1 MHVVIQDPSL
11 VVRASHECLVLFRR
25 TNSEPLVVDALES
38 AIDHTILLTLSLEN
52 TLVQINVL
60 HTHSLTIDSYV
71 SWKALCR
78 IVYHIILINQTI
90 HLGSEPH
97 ELGDTMPVVFILED
111 RSRQFLVEIE
121 GG

>member
-1 MHVVIQDPSL
+1 MYSCLSL
-11 VVRASHECLVLFRR
+11 VYRASHESLGLFHRAD
-25 TNSEPLVVDALES
+25 SEPLVADVLES
-38 AIDHTILLTLSLEN
+38 AIDHNILLTLSLEN

-90 HLGSEPH
+90 YLGPESH
-97 ELGDTMPVVFILED
+97 KLGDTMPIVLTLED
-111 RSRQFLVEIE
+111 GSRQFLVEVEE
-121 GG
+121 G